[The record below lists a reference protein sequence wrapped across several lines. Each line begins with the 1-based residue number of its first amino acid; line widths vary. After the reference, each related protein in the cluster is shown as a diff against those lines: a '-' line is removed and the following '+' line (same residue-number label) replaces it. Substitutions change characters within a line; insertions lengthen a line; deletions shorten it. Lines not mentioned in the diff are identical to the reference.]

1 MLLGIIEILQAKEE
15 GMDAWDIVK
24 IVMQIFGGMG
34 TFLVGM
40 KFLSDNMTR
49 LAHGKLQK
57 MLNRTAKS
65 RFAGVGIGTGMTIL
79 GQSSAFTT
87 VMVVGLVNAGI
98 MTLFQATTIIMGANI
113 GTTLN
118 AWVIALAGSDIT
130 AVFLALAAV
139 GVFITMFS
147 KSEKTKSIGNVITA
161 FGLIFVGLKFM
172 SSALSFEK
180 GTAEFDAISGVLG
193 AIRNPFLLLLLGIAI
208 TALVQSSTAV
218 NAIIITMASLG
229 MVIGGGGNA
238 PLYIIIGSN
247 IGTCVTALI
256 SSLGASTNAKRAA
269 LIHFMFNFFGAIIF
283 MVILVCWTGFADT
296 VLAGIFPSDITVFG
310 KPGLG
315 QTMQIALFHTMFN
328 VINTLLFLPFV
339 KGFVWLADFVV
350 RGKKEPEEKAPVA
363 PVLFGELDERLLRSP
378 SVALGY
384 LYQET
389 GKVFTFAVN
398 TLSDSFEAFID
409 KDVAKA
415 EEIQKQNDEL
425 SEANKRAIS
434 YLVKLSGQTPLME
447 DEETISTLHYVLNDI
462 MRVGELADNV
472 TKYTRHY
479 VEDDL
484 VFSNEFLEM
493 TQNMYEKI
501 KKLYVLSLAT
511 FLYRDFAR
519 LADVDRLEDEID
531 RDRKELVNTHIK
543 RLNEGKCQPQNS
555 SVFINLVGNL
565 ERAADHIT
573 YIAHSI
579 EGARGKK
586 DIGMRPSLQ

>member
-1 MLLGIIEILQAKEE
+1 MG
-15 GMDAWDIVK
+15 AWDIVK
-24 IVMQIFGGMG
+24 IVMQILGGMG

-40 KFLSDNMTR
+40 KVLSENMTR
-49 LAHGKLQK
+49 LAHGKLQH
-57 MLNRTAKS
+57 MLNKTAKS

-98 MTLFQATTIIMGANI
+98 MTLFQATAIIMGANI

-130 AVFLALAAV
+130 ALFLALAAV
-139 GVFITMFS
+139 GVFVSMFS
-147 KSEKTKSIGNVITA
+147 KKERGKSVGNVIAA

-172 SSALSFEK
+172 SSALTFEEGSEAFNAVK
-180 GTAEFDAISGVLG
+180 DMLSVVK
-193 AIRNPFLLLLLGIAI
+193 NPFLLLLLGIAI

-269 LIHFMFNFFGAIIF
+269 LIHFLFNLFGAVIF

-310 KPGLG
+310 RTGLG
-315 QTMQIALFHTMFN
+315 QTLQIATFHTLFN
-328 VINTLLFLPFV
+328 VVNTLLFLPFIKV
-339 KGFVWLADFVV
+339 FVWLAEHIIPEKKKAE
-350 RGKKEPEEKAPVA
+350 KKEDI
-363 PVLFGELDERLLRSP
+363 FGDLDERLLRSP
-378 SVALGY
+378 SVALGF
-384 LYQET
+384 LYQQT
-389 GKVFTFAVN
+389 GKVFSFAMD
-398 TLSDSFEAFID
+398 TLTAAFEGFIA
-409 KDVAKA
+409 KDEKAGERVAEQNA
-415 EEIQKQNDEL
+415 EL
-425 SEANKRAIS
+425 AEANKKEVS
-434 YLVKLSGQTPLME
+434 YLVKLSASPLVIE
-447 DEETISTLHYVLNDI
+447 DERTVSTLHYVLNDI
-462 MRVGELADNV
+462 VRIGELADNV

-479 VEDDL
+479 VEDEL
-484 VFSNEFLEM
+484 IFSDEFLEM
-493 TQNMYEKI
+493 TQAMFEKI
-501 KKLYVLSLAT
+501 KRLYVLSLAI
-511 FLYRDFAR
+511 FLYKEQGK
-519 LADVDRLEDEID
+519 LAELDALEDEID
-531 RDRKELVNTHIK
+531 AARRVLVERHIK
-543 RLNEGKCQPQNS
+543 RLNEGKCQPQNA

-573 YIAHSI
+573 FIAHSI
-579 EGARGKK
+579 E
-586 DIGMRPSLQ
+586 